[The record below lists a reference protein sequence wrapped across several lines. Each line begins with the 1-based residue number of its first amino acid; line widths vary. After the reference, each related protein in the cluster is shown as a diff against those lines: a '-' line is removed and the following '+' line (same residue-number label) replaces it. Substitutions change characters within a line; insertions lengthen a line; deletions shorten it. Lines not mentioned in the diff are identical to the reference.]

1 MALPVK
7 PSDWQSIIASTGA
20 SLCTRLKLLLN
31 NIGQYL
37 YNYMSWMWQEDGELT
52 DEAAEVISRKVSG
65 VRPGTVMYMAV
76 PQASVPSGY
85 LLCDGRSLSAA
96 VAAYVPLYSAIGT
109 TWGGDG
115 APNFNIPNLLGD
127 LPYGAR
133 NDTELGQE
141 TERAFLSHSAGIFAA
156 TQTINKTFEGIIQF
170 DDVPRFDN
178 LTITQSAPVMVSI
191 ADFGVS
197 GGNVLRIPN
206 DLGLQSLQ
214 VKLFLVVK
222 TGDNDEGYD
231 VGQEI
236 DVTDFQWQIFNDV
249 LNAWNGS
256 SWTPRNWKAIYFP
269 YPTYSNIFGTGPEG
283 QNLLHENLMDIFK
296 YDSLFSVTYDLSNIN
311 IFSKYLGYP
320 IAFANQTFGTGRT
333 DPDANWPMIECDLR
347 VEITNHSLFDN
358 AYSLL
363 TTHGLTPVIKL

>member
-37 YNYMSWMWQEDGELT
+37 YDYMSWMWQEDGELT

-65 VRPGTVMYMAV
+65 IRPGTVMYMAV
-76 PQASVPSGY
+76 PQASIPSGY
-85 LLCDGRSLSAA
+85 LLCDGRSLNSTNP
-96 VAAYVPLYSAIGT
+96 AYTPLSEAIGT

-133 NDTELGQE
+133 NDTELGEE

-156 TQTINKTFEGIIQF
+156 TETISQTFEGIYQWPYLVKTEDYNF
-170 DDVPRFDN
+170 ADN
-178 LTITQSAPVMVSI
+178 T
-191 ADFGVS
+191 
-197 GGNVLRIPN
+197 LRIPN
-206 DLGLQSLQ
+206 DLTLQDLD
-214 VKLFLVVK
+214 VKLYLVV
-222 TGDNDEGYD
+222 TRGDADEGYD

-236 DVTDFQWQIFNDV
+236 DVTNFQWTIWDSIFRTVERQAGGNYV
-249 LNAWNGS
+249 YTEFNFQAVM
-256 SWTPRNWKAIYFP
+256 FP
-269 YPTYSNIFGTGPEG
+269 YSNYHNVLQQDGYPGNIGEDFDEQQSHLGTPVRT
-283 QNLLHENLMDIFK
+283 
-296 YDSLFSVTYDLSNIN
+296 DSLFNVTYNIN
-311 IFSKYLGYP
+311 EIIIQNKYPEYLM
-320 IAFANQTFGTGRT
+320 AFANETYGTGTT
-333 DPDANWPMIECDLR
+333 DQAQWPDIDCDLR
-347 VEITNHSLFDN
+347 VEITNRSLFDN

>member
-7 PSDWQSIIASTGA
+7 PSDWQSIIASTGS

-65 VRPGTVMYMAV
+65 VKPGTVLYMAV
-76 PQASVPSGY
+76 PQSSVPSGY
-85 LLCDGRSLSAA
+85 LLCDGRSLDSTIP
-96 VAAYVPLYSAIGT
+96 AYTPLSEAIGT

-133 NDTELGQE
+133 NDTELGEE

-156 TQTINKTFEGIIQF
+156 TETISQTFEGIYQW
-170 DDVPRFDN
+170 PRLVKTSDYN
-178 LTITQSAPVMVSI
+178 ASLNTLTIT
-191 ADFGVS
+191 
-197 GGNVLRIPN
+197 N
-206 DLGLQSLQ
+206 DLSLQ
-214 VKLFLVVK
+214 NLDVRLFFVV
-222 TGDNDEGYD
+222 TRGDATHDFD

-236 DVTDFQWQIFNDV
+236 EITDFQWTIIDGPYKTYVQLAGGNKQLFDEYANHI
-249 LNAWNGS
+249 S
-256 SWTPRNWKAIYFP
+256 FP
-269 YPTYSNIFGTGPEG
+269 YSTYDKTFATAGVSPSTFATSRPALEAFPVSISS
-283 QNLLHENLMDIFK
+283 
-296 YDSLFSVTYDLSNIN
+296 DSLFGVSYNVSEITITAKYPEYYLAFQNITGVG
-311 IFSKYLGYP
+311 KV
-320 IAFANQTFGTGRT
+320 GTG
-333 DPDANWPMIECDLR
+333 DVFSDLWPDIDCDLR
-347 VEITNHSLFDN
+347 VEITNRSLFDN